1 MAVYEYRC
9 LECRKRF
16 EIVEPIAQHERRP
29 AKKCPKCGTR
39 KVERVY
45 SSLFVETARKS

>member
-9 LECRKRF
+9 LQCRKKF
-16 EIVEPIAQHERRP
+16 EIVEAIAEHERKR
-29 AKKCPKCGTR
+29 AKKCPKCGTA
-39 KVERVY
+39 KVERIY